1 MGNTFLF
8 IILSVI
14 IIFIYHYFSESIK
27 NNFKETK
34 TIHNDKYKEIIE
46 ELKTIEETQINYES
60 MEDELTKYAM
70 EEINNIEK

>member
-1 MGNTFLF
+1 MGNILLF
-8 IILSVI
+8 MILSII
-14 IIFIYHYFSESIK
+14 IIFLYHFFSESIK

-34 TIHNDKYKEIIE
+34 TIDNEKYKEIIE
-46 ELKTIEETQINYES
+46 ELKSIETTQINYDS